1 MKEVRVDY
9 TLQTIPP
16 VTKIIGWPAWD
27 APLGASFYLAND
39 RVADSLRWYV
49 VCTADVTR
57 FEYIAD
63 NTPTT
68 S

>member
-1 MKEVRVDY
+1 VRVDY
-9 TLQTIPP
+9 TRQTIPP

-27 APLGASFYLAND
+27 APLGACFYLASD
-39 RVADSLRWYV
+39 RVADLLRWYV
-49 VCTADVTR
+49 VRVADVTR

-63 NTPTT
+63 STPTR